1 MHTCPLGLRCAGVP
15 IILDDEL
22 IGMAKFV
29 SGPEIPRE
37 RFRSL
42 VSLLEVLVARP
53 CQELHV
59 VLLREEIQ
67 TLQASVNQLRRIKRP
82 SRPTGIGDDMPLT
95 REEPSDPSQNAETL
109 IGQLLEYL
117 NEHYSESE
125 LSLSQVADAV
135 DKNPKYVTHLF
146 AQQVGERMRT
156 YITTLRVRRA
166 CELLLQTNRTIE
178 QIASDSGFARTV
190 QFQQSFRRT
199 IGVTA
204 SEYRQIFAAR
214 G

>member
-15 IILDDEL
+15 IVLDDEL
-22 IGMAKFV
+22 IGLAKFV
-29 SGPEIPRE
+29 SGSEIPRE

-67 TLQASVNQLRRIKRP
+67 TLHHSVNQLRRTKRL
-82 SRPTGIGDDMPLT
+82 SGPTGGRDEMPLAQ
-95 REEPSDPSQNAETL
+95 EEPSDPSPIARTL

-117 NEHYSESE
+117 NKHYAESE

-178 QIASDSGFARTV
+178 QIASDSGFTRTV
-190 QFQQSFRRT
+190 QFRQSFRRT

-204 SEYRQIFAAR
+204 SEYRQIFTA
-214 G
+214 GV

>member
-1 MHTCPLGLRCAGVP
+1 
-15 IILDDEL
+15 
-22 IGMAKFV
+22 
-29 SGPEIPRE
+29 
-37 RFRSL
+37 
-42 VSLLEVLVARP
+42 
-53 CQELHV
+53 
-59 VLLREEIQ
+59 
-67 TLQASVNQLRRIKRP
+67 
-82 SRPTGIGDDMPLT
+82 MPLAQ
-95 REEPSDPSQNAETL
+95 EEPSDPSPIARTL

-117 NEHYSESE
+117 NKHYAESD

-178 QIASDSGFARTV
+178 QIASDSGFTRTV
-190 QFQQSFRRT
+190 QFRQSFRRT

-204 SEYRQIFAAR
+204 SEYRQIFTA
-214 G
+214 GV

>member
-15 IILDDEL
+15 IILGDEL
-22 IGMAKFV
+22 IGLAKFV

-53 CQELHV
+53 CQDLHV

-67 TLQASVNQLRRIKRP
+67 TLQGSVNQLRRANRP
-82 SRPTGIGDDMPLT
+82 GRPTGSGDETPLI
-95 REEPSDPSQNAETL
+95 REEPGAPSANAQTL
-109 IGQLLEYL
+109 IGRILEYL
-117 NEHYSESE
+117 NEHYADST
-125 LSLSQVADAV
+125 LSLSHVAEAV
-135 DKNPKYVTHLF
+135 DKNPKYAAHLF
-146 AQQVGERMRT
+146 AQQVGQRMRT

-178 QIASDSGFARTV
+178 QIASDSGFARTA
-190 QFQQSFRRT
+190 QFRQSFRRT

-204 SEYRQIFAAR
+204 SEYRQIFTAGA
-214 G
+214 

>member
-22 IGMAKFV
+22 IGLAKFV
-29 SGPEIPRE
+29 SGPETPKE

-67 TLQASVNQLRRIKRP
+67 TLQASVNQLRRTKRP
-82 SRPTGIGDDMPLT
+82 SRPIGSSDDVPMT
-95 REEPSDPSQNAETL
+95 REEPSDPSPIAQTL

-117 NEHYSESE
+117 NEHYADSE

-190 QFQQSFRRT
+190 QFRQSFRRT

-204 SEYRQIFAAR
+204 SEYRQIFTTGA
-214 G
+214 